1 MKFLDKILIEGKY
14 NNLPADHFMCEENT
28 LHLGVSD
35 MVTTLILNDL
45 EENETKMIKKSHSS
59 ELNSDSCTWVGIASN
74 QSDPK
79 KGGDKKD
86 RVIENSKTNI
96 NLLMLIILSIPNK
109 KIFMDVRFLAKMYC
123 RLEF

>member
-1 MKFLDKILIEGKY
+1 MASYLWNKFDKYVRQKKTVFLKWMKIPKCDCMKFLDKILIEGKY

-74 QSDPK
+74 
-79 KGGDKKD
+79 
-86 RVIENSKTNI
+86 
-96 NLLMLIILSIPNK
+96 
-109 KIFMDVRFLAKMYC
+109 
-123 RLEF
+123 